1 MTGDT
6 ESTEASN
13 GSAPGNFRLSEGLG
27 VTPQKTD
34 VRRFMAVA
42 SKPHAAIASALADEI
57 KAAIFKYEGIP
68 LALAIGVLRIVEKEL
83 LDDA

>member
-1 MTGDT
+1 MTT
-6 ESTEASN
+6 EPTPAKVTD
-13 GSAPGNFRLSEGLG
+13 GFG

-34 VRRFMAVA
+34 VRRLMAVA
-42 SKPHAAIASALADEI
+42 SKPHAAIAGTLADEI
-57 KAAIFKYEGIP
+57 KAAIFKYEGQIP